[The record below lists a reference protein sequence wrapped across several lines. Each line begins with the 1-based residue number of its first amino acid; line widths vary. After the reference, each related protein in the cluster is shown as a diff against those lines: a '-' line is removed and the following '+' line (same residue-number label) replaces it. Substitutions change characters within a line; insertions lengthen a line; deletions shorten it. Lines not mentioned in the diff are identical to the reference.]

1 MELVVT
7 AELPCSSER
16 LFAEVDDLADY
27 PRWMGLVHSA
37 ELLEPDVWLVELR
50 ARVGPFARSKRLRM
64 RRTDLASSSRARFER
79 AENDGR
85 RHGEWVLD
93 VVIESIGS
101 GSRLVMTLTYSGRL
115 WSSVVER
122 VLHEE
127 IEASKVRL
135 RDLVA

>member
-7 AELPCSSER
+7 ADLPCPPER

-37 ELLEPDVWLVELR
+37 ESLDPDVWLVELR

-64 RRTDLASSSRARFER
+64 RRVGLTAPTHARFER

-93 VVIESIGS
+93 VVVEAVAS
-101 GSRLVMTLTYSGRL
+101 GSLLVMTLTYSGRL

>member
-1 MELVVT
+1 MELAVT
-7 AELPCSSER
+7 AELPCPPDR

-27 PRWMGLVHSA
+27 PRWMGLVHAA
-37 ELLEPDVWLVELR
+37 EPRETDVWLVELR

-64 RRTDLASSSRARFER
+64 RRVDLTAPSHVRFER
-79 AENDGR
+79 QENDGR

-93 VVIESIGS
+93 VVVEAIES

-122 VLHEE
+122 VLNDE
-127 IEASKVRL
+127 IEASKARL
-135 RDLVA
+135 SDLVT

>member
-7 AELPCSSER
+7 ADLPCPPDR

-27 PRWMGLVHSA
+27 PRWMGLVHVVEPVADA
-37 ELLEPDVWLVELR
+37 EWLVELR

-64 RRTDLASSSRARFER
+64 RRVDLESPTHARFER
-79 AENDGR
+79 EENDGR

-93 VVIESIGS
+93 VLVERIDA
-101 GSRLVMTLTYSGRL
+101 GSRLVMTLAYSGRL

-135 RDLVA
+135 RALVA

>member
-27 PRWMGLVHSA
+27 PRWMGLVHLA
-37 ELLEPDVWLVELR
+37 EPLEPDVWLVELR

-64 RRTDLASSSRARFER
+64 RRVDFTAPTHARFER
-79 AENDGR
+79 DENDGR

-93 VVIESIGS
+93 VVVESIGS

>member
-7 AELPCSSER
+7 ADLPCPPDR
-16 LFAEVDDLADY
+16 VFAEVDDLDDY
-27 PRWMGLVHSA
+27 PRWMGLVHAA
-37 ELLEPDVWLVELR
+37 ESREAGVWLVELR

-64 RRTDLASSSRARFER
+64 RRVELVMPTSVRFER
-79 AENDGR
+79 EEDDGR

-93 VVIESIGS
+93 VVVEPTDS
-101 GSRLVMTLTYSGRL
+101 GSRLVMTLSYSGRL

-135 RDLVA
+135 RELVA